1 MFEQEVTH
9 AHPLVCPGAGKSRE
23 LDEKAKNVST
33 LAKLPQLIG
42 DATNSVFRSS
52 QIFFRNV
59 TIVSR

>member
-23 LDEKAKNVST
+23 LNEKAKNVST

-42 DATNSVFRSS
+42 DATNSVF
-52 QIFFRNV
+52 
-59 TIVSR
+59 